1 MSVLHKKPIQNL
13 KQVLDL
19 GYKILGQIPEQFYG
33 FEVELNEKIY
43 KQKLNSSIVL
53 KKDMSFWNQSNF
65 AYWHSSKRKNKYMTI
80 STPYYAERNKLE
92 IQKNIREGNREKGV
106 ECHVVPQT
114 FGSSFSFWEIYMVNR
129 YWITETILRTQA
141 GGLDVFWK
149 RWHKYV
155 DVVYLKLAKE
165 SGRTFFNENGP
176 DIISL
181 GRILPV
187 MALCLILFGC
197 SLVTMVV
204 ELCYGKK
211 HELFIYILLLLFK
224 IRIVIMSLIYKIIK

>member
-1 MSVLHKKPIQNL
+1 
-13 KQVLDL
+13 
-19 GYKILGQIPEQFYG
+19 
-33 FEVELNEKIY
+33 
-43 KQKLNSSIVL
+43 
-53 KKDMSFWNQSNF
+53 
-65 AYWHSSKRKNKYMTI
+65 MTI
-80 STPYYAERNKLE
+80 STPYYAERNKLGL
-92 IQKNIREGNREKGV
+92 QKILLDGNREIGV

-155 DVVYLKLAKE
+155 DIVYLKLAKE

-181 GRILPV
+181 GKILPV
-187 MALCLILFGC
+187 MALCLMLFGC
-197 SLVTMVV
+197 SLVMFVL
-204 ELCYGKK
+204 EHWYEKK
-211 HELFIYILLLLFK
+211 HELFMYILLLLFK
-224 IRIVIMSLIYKIIK
+224 IRIVIGSLMHKIIR